1 MTFLAPMAGIIGAA
15 VAVPLLLALY
25 LLKLRRRPIRVS
37 STLLWEQAAQD
48 LQVNVPLRM
57 LRWSWLLLLHLVTLA
72 CFLLAVARPAMG
84 EGGVIG
90 ERVVII
96 IDRSASMNA
105 TDLPPASPE
114 GPPRSRLDAAKRRA
128 NELIDA
134 IGRSG
139 AGGARPR
146 CLVMSMAATP
156 RALTAF
162 TPDLRALRE
171 AVDAI
176 SPTDQ
181 PDDLAAALRLID
193 AMTVEASAGDD
204 GLAAK
209 PTVYLI
215 TDGVVIPP
223 TPLQRRGLNPIVLN
237 VAPLPVTEPLDPR
250 IDNVGI
256 VAVSAVYDIDDQE
269 VIRVFARLINSG
281 QTDVMLATR
290 CTVDGQLPSG
300 GVGSV
305 KVPGATLDADG
316 LTVPG
321 EAAAIFSIRPS
332 PSTQARTLLV
342 SISRPDTLA
351 ADDAA
356 GIVIS
361 PLWRPRVL
369 VVAPDP
375 QPPATA
381 PEADVFLLQAL
392 DAAEPASLR
401 VIAASDVQPNPDTPG
416 WTTAPSPWVGADIIV
431 FDRVEAPGDTLPSVP
446 TLSFGAGLP
455 QVGLT
460 VIAPAEMIPSRS
472 LSWKRDHPS
481 LQYVS
486 LDTLLVAPGMSIR
499 SVPPPAS
506 APPIASVVPL
516 AEGTNGPLIVEVS
529 HRSTAN
535 RAIPRIVVSFDLAR
549 SNWGPDV
556 SFPLFIGNT
565 IQYFSVGADG
575 PHSASTSR
583 STIDTVSVDVPDESR
598 GIIATGP
605 LDTEFQ
611 LPGNGAAS
619 RSVRVGPFE
628 RAGVYVLKTTD
639 GRPASPGV
647 AVINLASE
655 RESLLQPLLAQS
667 AAPSGGGV
675 WDGQNGGPREVW
687 HWFILAA
694 LFPLT
699 VEWFVYAWRMR
710 G

>member
-1 MTFLAPMAGIIGAA
+1 MTFLDPMTGIIGAA
-15 VAVPLLLALY
+15 VAVPLLLVLY
-25 LLKLRRRPIRVS
+25 LLRLRRRPIRVS

-57 LRWSWLLLLHLVTLA
+57 LRWSWLLLLHLITLA

-84 EGGVIG
+84 EGGVVG

-96 IDRSASMNA
+96 IDRSASMTA

-128 NELIDA
+128 HELIDA
-134 IGRSG
+134 IGRAG

-162 TPDLRALRE
+162 TPDLRALHE

-193 AMTVEASAGDD
+193 AMTVEASTGDD
-204 GLAAK
+204 GLAVK

-223 TPLQRRGLNPIVLN
+223 TPLQRRGINPIVLN
-237 VAPLPVTEPLDPR
+237 VAPPPVTEPLDPR

-281 QTDVMLATR
+281 PSDVTLATR

-305 KVPGATLDADG
+305 TVPAATLDADG

-321 EAAAIFSIRPS
+321 EAAAIFSFRPS
-332 PSTQARTLLV
+332 PSTQARTLIV
-342 SISRPDTLA
+342 SISRPDILA

-361 PLWRPRVL
+361 PPWRPRVL

-375 QPPATA
+375 QPPATS
-381 PEADVFLLQAL
+381 PEADVFLVQAL
-392 DAAEPASLR
+392 EAAEPASLR
-401 VIAASDVQPNPDTPG
+401 VVAASHVLPTPEVAGAAAAPN
-416 WTTAPSPWVGADIIV
+416 PWVGADIVV
-431 FDRVEAPGDTLPSVP
+431 FDRVETPGDTLPSVP

-455 QVGLT
+455 QIGLT
-460 VIAPAEMIPSRS
+460 VIAPAEANPSRA

-486 LDTLLVAPGMSIR
+486 LDTLLVAPGMSVR
-499 SVPPPAS
+499 SAPPPAS
-506 APPIASVVPL
+506 SSPIASVVPL

-529 HRSTAN
+529 HRSVTN

-575 PHSASTSR
+575 PHAASESC
-583 STIDTVSVDVPDESR
+583 STTDTVSVDVPAEAR
-598 GIIATGP
+598 GVIATGP
-605 LDTEFQ
+605 LDLELQ
-611 LPGNGAAS
+611 LPGDGAAS
-619 RSVRVGPFE
+619 RNVRVGPFE
-628 RAGVYVLKTTD
+628 RAGLYVLKTTD

-655 RESLLQPLLAQS
+655 HESTLQPLMAQNG
-667 AAPSGGGV
+667 AASGADPS
-675 WDGQNGGPREVW
+675 DARDGGPREVW

>member
-25 LLKLRRRPIRVS
+25 LLRLRRRPIRMS

-84 EGGVIG
+84 EGGVVG

-105 TDLPPASPE
+105 TDLPPSSPE

-128 NELIDA
+128 HELIDA
-134 IGRSG
+134 IGRAG

-193 AMTVEASAGDD
+193 AMTVEAPTGDD

-215 TDGVVIPP
+215 TDGVVTPP
-223 TPLQRRGLNPIVLN
+223 TPLQRRGLTPIVLN
-237 VAPLPVTEPLDPR
+237 VAPPPVTDPLDPR

-269 VIRVFARLINSG
+269 VIRVFARLINAG
-281 QTDVMLATR
+281 ATEVVLATR
-290 CTVDGQLPSG
+290 CAVDGQVPAG
-300 GVGSV
+300 GIGSV
-305 KVPGATLDADG
+305 TVPGATLDADG
-316 LTVPG
+316 SAVPG
-321 EAAAIFSIRPS
+321 EAAAIFAIRPP

-342 SISRPDTLA
+342 SISRPDRLA
-351 ADDAA
+351 SDDAA

-361 PLWRPRVL
+361 PPWRPRVL

-381 PEADVFLLQAL
+381 PEADIFLLQAL
-392 DAAEPASLR
+392 EAAEPASLR
-401 VIAASDVQPNPDTPG
+401 VVGASQVR
-416 WTTAPSPWVGADIIV
+416 PSPVVAGAAAAQDPWAGADIIV
-431 FDRVEAPGDTLPSVP
+431 LDRVEPPGDALPSVP

-460 VIAPAEMIPSRS
+460 VITPADVTLSRA
-472 LSWKRDHPS
+472 LSWKRDHPT

-486 LDTLLVAPGMSIR
+486 LDTLLVAPGMSVR

-506 APPIASVVPL
+506 ASPIASVVPL
-516 AEGTNGPLIVEVS
+516 AEGTTGPLIVEVS

-565 IQYFSVGADG
+565 IQYFSLGADG
-575 PHSASTSR
+575 PHAASTSR
-583 STIDTVSVDVPDESR
+583 STIDSVSVDVPAETR
-598 GIIATGP
+598 GVVVTGP

-611 LPGNGAAS
+611 LPGDGAAS

-667 AAPSGGGV
+667 ADPSGGGLS
-675 WDGQNGGPREVW
+675 DGRDGGPREVW